1 MHDVDRP
8 QLETDPEW
16 TGEQFEEGEEE
27 QFLGGLLGGILG
39 GEIEPETDEV
49 EEAELAS
56 ELLEV
61 SDEQELDQFL
71 GDLLKRTI
79 SGVGRFVRSPQVA
92 QMGGAVKKD
101 LIKTLKKSA
110 VGVLPHL
117 GKAIAGYAGGEP
129 YEGLGGALGSAAK
142 GGLGYLL
149 GIESEGLSEEDAQ
162 FEIAKRYVRFAR
174 AATARAVTSPRR
186 GPAPVIVRRA
196 ATIAARRHAPG
207 LVQLVAGP
215 GGEQQTRG
223 GEQTGRWYRRGSNIV
238 IDL

>member
-16 TGEQFEEGEEE
+16 SGEQYEEGEEE
-27 QFLGGLLGGILG
+27 QFLGRVIGGLLG

-49 EEAELAS
+49 EEAQLAS

-61 SDEQELDQFL
+61 SDEEELDQFL
-71 GDLLKRTI
+71 GDLVKRTI
-79 SGVGRFVRSPQVA
+79 GAVGRFAKSQQVRD
-92 QMGGAVKKD
+92 MGGAVKND

-117 GKAIAGYAGGEP
+117 GKAIGGYAGGAP
-129 YEGLGGALGSAAK
+129 YERVGGALGSAAK

-149 GIESEGLSEEDAQ
+149 GIEDEGLSEEDAQ
-162 FEIAKRYVRFAR
+162 FEVAKRYVRFAR
-174 AATARAVTSPRR
+174 SATARAVTTPRK
-186 GPAPVIVRRA
+186 APPPVVVRRA
-196 ATIAARRHAPG
+196 ATTAARQHAPG
-207 LVQLVAGP
+207 LVQIIAAPQGRQGQ
-215 GGEQQTRG
+215 GGRAQSG
-223 GEQTGRWYRRGSNIV
+223 SWYRRGSTIV